1 MNKGRTISIDVHTL
15 RQLMVAGE
23 LMAVTLDGYADDLNE
38 ACGVNEKRL
47 ERALPKAWQRVAVKV
62 KRTIQGRCC

>member
-1 MNKGRTISIDVHTL
+1 MNKNRTISIDIHTL

-38 ACGVNEKRL
+38 ACVVDEKRL
-47 ERALPKAWQRVAVKV
+47 ERLLPQTWQHVAANM
-62 KRTIQGRCC
+62 KRIVQGRLQ